1 MDRREAYGLHLRL
14 QQELIQAYTERTCA
28 PGHIERLM
36 DDLASIRR
44 FVENAPP
51 LRDEQTN
58 DPLAPWLLDE

>member
-1 MDRREAYGLHLRL
+1 
-14 QQELIQAYTERTCA
+14 
-28 PGHIERLM
+28 M

-51 LRDEQTN
+51 PRDEQTN